1 MGVRESDTGLAPAN
15 LWDIPADKQRSGRPL
30 QVARCQTI
38 IKAGMSFCS
47 FLSENLADF
56 FAVANPPSGDQ
67 PLNPQDGAG
76 AGNPEGDRYVI
87 SIKQVAKFVVG
98 LGDEV
103 SPTDVEEGMRVG

>member
-1 MGVRESDTGLAPAN
+1 MEGRCRSLGVRLLSRQACLFVAFY
-15 LWDIPADKQRSGRPL
+15 QR
-30 QVARCQTI
+30 
-38 IKAGMSFCS
+38 
-47 FLSENLADF
+47 NLADF

-103 SPTDVEEGMRVG
+103 SPTDVEEGMRVGYVLG

>member
-1 MGVRESDTGLAPAN
+1 MLPLERRLLLLTQSFPGSVNPLPA
-15 LWDIPADKQRSGRPL
+15 
-30 QVARCQTI
+30 
-38 IKAGMSFCS
+38 
-47 FLSENLADF
+47 
-56 FAVANPPSGDQ
+56 DQ

-98 LGDEV
+98 LGDRV